1 MEVQQAGVQKDPSSS
16 VSDAARDGHWS
27 WARRG
32 SLVLPWSHV
41 PVSSGWWSERLWF
54 TVSAF

>member
-54 TVSAF
+54 TV